1 MGYFNDIK
9 AFAYQY
15 LLGKVSTYYEIV
27 DPDLKLNVSI
37 SIR

>member
-15 LLGKVSTYYEIV
+15 LLGKVSTYGY
-27 DPDLKLNVSI
+27 KNVGGPI
-37 SIR
+37 HCINIY